1 MTDPEGNSQSYQYDG
16 LNRLAATIDALNQK
30 TGYRYDAGGNL
41 VELIN
46 PKGQIYSYEY
56 DPAGRLVREKDFL
69 GQTKGYTLDP
79 NGNPIAQTDFNGNTI
94 EYKYDKLNRLVT
106 AKYPDGSQKQL
117 GYDPLGNLTSAIN
130 GSITETYEY
139 DPLSR
144 LVKAETTGLNPNGP
158 GPVAFRYDKAGNPIA
173 VITGQKHGPS
183 RTTAY
188 RYDDLNRLTQVT
200 LPDGG
205 VISFTYDALNR
216 VAEKTNANQTVT
228 VYGYTPRGEVETIVN
243 YSDRRR
249 NRVLDAEGYLYN
261 PRGERIYELK
271 ENGDLTAYR
280 YDAAGDLSKVYYP
293 LYSKKPIEDLKE
305 RRYFGLGLDLETLN
319 SFKAGVPQYSGTEVD
334 DLAAEISAVVD
345 PLANGIYY
353 STPVTDTKVKKYWD
367 GSVESGQAPPP
378 RVEGLALGE
387 KPLPAANS
395 LDLGNQATDLAGLYR
410 KISGRKFN
418 FDMTTRFWAEE
429 FTYDSNGNVQLK
441 RNGWGEISYQYNAA
455 NQLTQVGKR
464 FYQYDRNGNLIREAL
479 GDGFA
484 DYRYNYENRLV
495 NVNNRFRD
503 LLSDQSF
510 IGEVNYQYD
519 AFGRKVGKELI
530 PAEGSKKER
539 EYYLYNGLGTDILA
553 EYQDETGNGFSRGRN
568 PSQVRE
574 YYYGNGLLL
583 AQKLY
588 LLEGIGD
595 PRHRLSW
602 TNATLD
608 LICYSQD
615 ALGSVTLITGQGGK
629 VLCKY
634 RYDAFGNAYNGRF
647 EGCVFGDDEFDNFWD
662 WDNDESVTNSSAAS
676 SDGFA
681 AQGWGW
687 PGIGYGW
694 GHYKHGRSW
703 GILRQGNVYGFTG
716 QRFEP
721 ELGVNSFTFRD
732 YNPRTMRWM
741 TEDPIKD
748 GTNWYQYCGGD
759 PVNYVDL
766 LGLDPRVISSQTQS
780 TTVDE
785 PGSTQTTTNYDSSI
799 LSPDGSTITNTTR
812 TTQTTTFSDDKAGQS
827 AADEFK
833 NDINSS
839 FNKTVGN
846 GLTGI
851 GVVATAG
858 ASGLAE
864 TVIDGIL
871 TVAGIV
877 TTNVDIDVAPP
888 VNAGDT
894 ITVTR
899 ETVTITDSSIGY
911 PISGPKTTDRITITD
926 INGNITYQ
934 RCNTY

>member
-1 MTDPEGNSQSYQYDG
+1 M
-16 LNRLAATIDALNQK
+16 
-30 TGYRYDAGGNL
+30 
-41 VELIN
+41 
-46 PKGQIYSYEY
+46 
-56 DPAGRLVREKDFL
+56 
-69 GQTKGYTLDP
+69 
-79 NGNPIAQTDFNGNTI
+79 
-94 EYKYDKLNRLVT
+94 
-106 AKYPDGSQKQL
+106 
-117 GYDPLGNLTSAIN
+117 
-130 GSITETYEY
+130 
-139 DPLSR
+139 
-144 LVKAETTGLNPNGP
+144 
-158 GPVAFRYDKAGNPIA
+158 
-173 VITGQKHGPS
+173 
-183 RTTAY
+183 
-188 RYDDLNRLTQVT
+188 
-200 LPDGG
+200 
-205 VISFTYDALNR
+205 
-216 VAEKTNANQTVT
+216 
-228 VYGYTPRGEVETIVN
+228 
-243 YSDRRR
+243 
-249 NRVLDAEGYLYN
+249 
-261 PRGERIYELK
+261 
-271 ENGDLTAYR
+271 
-280 YDAAGDLSKVYYP
+280 
-293 LYSKKPIEDLKE
+293 
-305 RRYFGLGLDLETLN
+305 
-319 SFKAGVPQYSGTEVD
+319 
-334 DLAAEISAVVD
+334 
-345 PLANGIYY
+345 
-353 STPVTDTKVKKYWD
+353 
-367 GSVESGQAPPP
+367 
-378 RVEGLALGE
+378 
-387 KPLPAANS
+387 
-395 LDLGNQATDLAGLYR
+395 
-410 KISGRKFN
+410 
-418 FDMTTRFWAEE
+418 
-429 FTYDSNGNVQLK
+429 
-441 RNGWGEISYQYNAA
+441 
-455 NQLTQVGKR
+455 
-464 FYQYDRNGNLIREAL
+464 
-479 GDGFA
+479 
-484 DYRYNYENRLV
+484 
-495 NVNNRFRD
+495 
-503 LLSDQSF
+503 
-510 IGEVNYQYD
+510 
-519 AFGRKVGKELI
+519 
-530 PAEGSKKER
+530 EGSKKER

-553 EYQDETGNGFSRGRN
+553 EYQDETGSGFSRGRN

-615 ALGSVTLITGQGGK
+615 ALGLVTLITGQGGK
-629 VLCKY
+629 VLGKY